1 MRRIIVRSFGITLVA
16 VFLACTQDGRA
27 ATNAASGAAAP
38 SKGADTA
45 PLFRDAAEVKPT
57 PQQSQQAEAAVPA
70 QGSLAPL
77 IEKLK
82 PAVVNISTT
91 TVVKHP
97 PIGRMP
103 QQRRGGRNAP
113 GQGPQG
119 DDDMQDFFD
128 RFFGGRPAPEM
139 PEEFRGSSLGSGFII
154 SPEGFILT
162 NNHVVKDATDILV
175 RLSDGR
181 EFKAETVGRDPPT
194 DVALIHL
201 VNPPKNLPTV
211 VLGDSDAV
219 RQGDFVVAM
228 GSPLGLRDTATLGI
242 VSAKHRS
249 NLGIGGTYDDFLQT
263 DAAINPGNSGG
274 PLFNLRGE
282 VIGINTA
289 IVSPQMGSG
298 IGFAVPINVPKSIL
312 PQLREKGKVTRGY
325 VGVGVTELTRDLAQG
340 FGLPP
345 EQKGALVQ
353 NVVPRGPAAKAGVEA
368 GDVIVAVNGKPVES
382 QTDVT
387 RMVAL
392 IPPGGKVDLSVLRGG
407 QKKQIAFPVAQRPDE
422 ETLARG
428 EGEQSQPQ
436 KGDKSPK
443 LGVSVTDLSPE
454 ISRQLGVEGQQQ
466 GVVVTD
472 VVDGG
477 PAQRAGIRP
486 GDLILEFNKKP
497 VKRSQDIAAEVGK
510 MKDGDVALLRVKR
523 GDQSVFVAVPVG
535 GRR

>member
-1 MRRIIVRSFGITLVA
+1 MRRTIVRSSA
-16 VFLACTQDGRA
+16 VTFIAAFLACTQDGRA
-27 ATNAASGAAAP
+27 ATDAVPRAAP
-38 SKGADTA
+38 APATASSA
-45 PLFRDAAEVKPT
+45 PLFRDAADVKPT
-57 PQQSQQAEAAVPA
+57 PQQAAAAEASVPA
-70 QGSLAPL
+70 QNTLAPL
-77 IEKLK
+77 IERLK
-82 PAVVNISTT
+82 PALVNISTT

-97 PIGRMP
+97 PIARGPGRRNP
-103 QQRRGGRNAP
+103 RGQ
-113 GQGPQG
+113 QGPQG
-119 DDDMQDFFD
+119 DDDFQDFFE
-128 RFFGGRPAPEM
+128 RYFGGRPAPEM
-139 PEEFRGSSLGSGFII
+139 PDELRGSSLGSGFII
-154 SPEGFILT
+154 NPDGFILT
-162 NNHVVKDATDILV
+162 NNHVVKDATDIVV

-194 DVALIHL
+194 DVALIRL

-211 VLGDSDAV
+211 VLGDSDKS

-242 VSAKHRS
+242 ISALHRS
-249 NLGIGGTYDDFLQT
+249 GLGIGGTYDDFLQT

-298 IGFAVPINVPKSIL
+298 IGFAVPINIAKSLL

-325 VGVGVTELTRDLAQG
+325 IGVSVGELSRDLAQG

-353 NVVPRGPAAKAGVEA
+353 SVVPRGPAAKAGVEA

-387 RMVAL
+387 RQVAL
-392 IPPGGKVDLSVLRGG
+392 IPPGQKADLTVLRNG
-407 QKKQIAFPVAQRPDE
+407 QKKQLAFAVAQRPDDE
-422 ETLARG
+422 EAMARG
-428 EGEQSQPQ
+428 ETPSEPQ
-436 KGDKSPK
+436 EKGDKSPK
-443 LGVSVTDLSPE
+443 LGITVQDVTPE
-454 ISRQLGVEGQQQ
+454 IASRLGMQGQAQ
-466 GVVVTD
+466 GVVVSD

-486 GDLILEFNKKP
+486 GDIILELNKRP
-497 VKRSQDIAAEVGK
+497 VKRSQDIAGEIGK
-510 MKDGDVALLRVKR
+510 MKDGDVALMRVRR
-523 GDQSVFVAVPVG
+523 GDQAIFVAVPVG